1 MKTLEYTGENAV
13 KFGDAWGETLTFS
26 EVDGDGVDVQMPIP
40 TRARI
45 ALYSDRE
52 KTAAVSLSL
61 DSQAAPATM
70 TITATTAS
78 FTVAWAPVI
87 ALAVGTYYGDLQ
99 LDYATGPTPNS
110 PVDIVLEVATDY
122 AGGA

>member
-61 DSQAAPATM
+61 DSSATPATM
-70 TITATTAS
+70 TITAAS
-78 FTVAWAPVI
+78 LGFSVAWAPVI
-87 ALAVGTYYGDLQ
+87 ALPAGTYYGDLQ
-99 LDYATGPTPNS
+99 LDYAAAPTPQT
-110 PVDIVLEVATDY
+110 PMDIVVDVVTDY

>member
-26 EVDGDGVDVQMPIP
+26 EVDGDGVAMQMPIP

-61 DSQAAPATM
+61 DSSATPATM
-70 TITATTAS
+70 TITAVS
-78 FTVAWAPVI
+78 LGFSVAWAPVI
-87 ALAVGTYYGDLQ
+87 SLPAGTYYGDLQ
-99 LDYATGPTPNS
+99 LDYATGATPNT
-110 PVDIVLEVATDY
+110 PVDIVLEIATDY